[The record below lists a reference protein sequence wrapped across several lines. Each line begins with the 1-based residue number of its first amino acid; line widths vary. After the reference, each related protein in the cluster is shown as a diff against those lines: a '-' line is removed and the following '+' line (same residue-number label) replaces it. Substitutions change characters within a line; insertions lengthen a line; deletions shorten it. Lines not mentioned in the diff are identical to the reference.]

1 MYQAGFSYSEIVK
14 CSLETTAET
23 IMARYMDVPFKN
35 LMYYTLVSVFQLLVQ
50 ILPRE
55 ATVLLQ
61 SQCVPKVF
69 KVYCADLLHCVP

>member
-50 ILPRE
+50 MLPRE
-55 ATVLLQ
+55 ATVFFII
-61 SQCVPKVF
+61 SVCP
-69 KVYCADLLHCVP
+69 